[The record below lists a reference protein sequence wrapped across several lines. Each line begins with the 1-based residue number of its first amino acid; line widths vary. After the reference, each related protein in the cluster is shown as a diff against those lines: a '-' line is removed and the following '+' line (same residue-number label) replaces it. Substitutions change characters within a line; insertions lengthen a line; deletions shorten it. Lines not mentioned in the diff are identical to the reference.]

1 MKVTD
6 FTYLL
11 QKPESISSVAQIN
24 QLEEIITDYPYF
36 QAARAIHLKGLKN
49 TNSFKYNNALKVTAA
64 HTANRD
70 VLFDFITSP
79 EFLNNTTTVKEIREN
94 ANLKKLNVISEEV
107 ASPPNMLEESEDNPL
122 PQNINDAEKILDD
135 SLFETK
141 EVTKKE
147 ETKEAIEKSP
157 EVEIQQ
163 ANPET
168 TQKTSTSITET
179 EVKDELEISIANEEL
194 EIKSKEDAFENTTE
208 KNTLVI
214 PTEKLEEEKT
224 EAEKLNIGAPLHF
237 TKNEKYSFA
246 QWLELTNP
254 KPTTKK
260 EEVKE
265 QAQEEKE
272 IEKVTPLNT
281 KADLKQNKAPKT
293 SLEKKE
299 PKQKKNKKFDLI
311 DKFIKTNPKI
321 TPAKNIE
328 TKVDISSSVKLN
340 KDELM
345 TETLAKVYL
354 EQKKYKKAI
363 QAYKILS
370 LKYPEKSSFFA
381 NRIKSVEKIQKENI

>member
-6 FTYLL
+6 FTHLL

-36 QAARAIHLKGLKN
+36 QAAHAIHLKGLKN

-79 EFLNNTTTVKEIREN
+79 EFLNNTTTIKEIREN
-94 ANLKKLNVISEEV
+94 ANLKKLNVVSEEV
-107 ASPPNMLEESEDNPL
+107 ASPPNMLEESEDKPL
-122 PQNINDAEKILDD
+122 PQNIDDAEKILDD
-135 SLFETK
+135 TLFETK
-141 EVTKKE
+141 EVIKE
-147 ETKEAIEKSP
+147 E
-157 EVEIQQ
+157 VV
-163 ANPET
+163 
-168 TQKTSTSITET
+168 ET
-179 EVKDELEISIANEEL
+179 EKELEISNETQEL
-194 EIKSKEDAFENTTE
+194 EIKTQEEAL
-208 KNTLVI
+208 KNNVEETREVI

-224 EAEKLNIGAPLHF
+224 EAEILNIGEPLHF
-237 TKNEKYSFA
+237 TKKEKYSFA

-254 KPTTKK
+254 KVNKETAETTK
-260 EEVKE
+260 EENTR
-265 QAQEEKE
+265 EEE
-272 IEKVTPLNT
+272 T
-281 KADLKQNKAPKT
+281 KTTLENKK
-293 SLEKKE
+293 

-321 TPAKNIE
+321 TPTKNIE